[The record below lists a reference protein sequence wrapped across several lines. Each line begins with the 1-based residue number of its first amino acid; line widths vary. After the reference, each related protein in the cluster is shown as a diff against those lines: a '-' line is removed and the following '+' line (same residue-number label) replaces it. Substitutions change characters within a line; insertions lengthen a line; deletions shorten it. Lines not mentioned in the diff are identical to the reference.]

1 MLKKS
6 ILKQL
11 SLAKSSHLTWIKRA
25 NHLISNTSLNKDFI
39 PFDSTECSLGMWI
52 NQEGRKLR
60 HIKKINRLINNIEY
74 HHTELHN
81 IYLNI
86 YQIFFMI
93 PKQKSFF
100 QKLFNFGSE
109 IENEEIKDAVKLHL
123 EDIQNSSETLLK
135 LLNELENQIKNLTL
149 TQLEGN
155 LKTTPLVRAI

>member
-1 MLKKS
+1 MLKNS

-11 SLAKSSHLTWIKRA
+11 SLAKNSHLTWIKRA
-25 NHLISNTSLNKDFI
+25 NQLILNTSLNKDFI
-39 PFDSTECSLGMWI
+39 PFDSTECSLGVWI
-52 NQEGRKLR
+52 NKEGKKLR
-60 HIKKINRLINNIEY
+60 HIRKFDTLIKNIES
-74 HHTELHN
+74 HHNELHN

-135 LLNELENQIKNLTL
+135 LLNELEEQIKRLSVS
-149 TQLEGN
+149 QLEAN
-155 LKTTPLVRAI
+155 SRVMPLEKAI